1 MQCGFSYTSQDIN
14 IGRKI
19 CSLLAHEGFLV
30 KMDEF
35 DQASGKEKLFYGVFV
50 LESEAEEAQAILL
63 EQMFL

>member
-1 MQCGFSYTSQDIN
+1 MWTVIHMTQDIS
-14 IGRKI
+14 IARKI

-35 DQASGKEKLFYGVFV
+35 DQISGKEKLFYEVFV